1 VGQQTGAL
9 HTFYLPTLDALYGAR
24 AVPAEVVGE
33 RERHRLRVAGVMDDF
48 VNLASTREGIIM
60 VLTTLAGR
68 AFPAAP
74 VQL

>member
-1 VGQQTGAL
+1 
-9 HTFYLPTLDALYGAR
+9 
-24 AVPAEVVGE
+24 
-33 RERHRLRVAGVMDDF
+33 MDDF

-74 VQL
+74 VQLEASDRET